1 MTEDK
6 KSFPMTVNPVSD
18 LDICRHVCN
27 LMRKRHVTF
36 EDCAEHIGADVD
48 EFVDWLNGIGTIPP
62 SYLVPLAEFLG
73 VSVAALLIPDTKSE
87 EDCFP
92 LDRRPML
99 RLRQY
104 AYLAQEVSLD
114 DSLMAVCLYAWKVE
128 FENVG
133 ISFIRDVH
141 AADSVVQANYGDHV
155 EDALVDAV
163 AKGVLSYRA
172 CSTAALADDEYD
184 GLVTALENTSLNVYC
199 GEPCLGMD
207 LTHEYADVMSNVPD
221 GWALRFLKR
230 QAHLSYINAH
240 RNAFAAPCKDGDW
253 MTTLIASGWHPTA
266 NDFDCGCATE
276 EPTIVYEE
284 ADAPAF
290 PDDVQVPY
298 DDDDTPIDDAYEVT
312 VSDFDVPMDDVDV
325 TGEAAVHDFDGD
337 TPQLEGI
344 DWDAACGSE
353 AKPTA
358 QE

>member
-6 KSFPMTVNPVSD
+6 KIFPMTVNPVSD

-48 EFVDWLNGIGTIPP
+48 EFVDWMDGLGTIPP

-114 DSLMAVCLYAWKVE
+114 DSLMAVCRDAWKVE
-128 FENVG
+128 FENVAVP
-133 ISFIRDVH
+133 FVRDAKLANEIALKSDGNVDD
-141 AADSVVQANYGDHV
+141 ALNDAVVQ
-155 EDALVDAV
+155 
-163 AKGVLSYRA
+163 GVLTNRA
-172 CSTAALADDEYD
+172 RSVAELADDEYD
-184 GLVTALENTSLNVYC
+184 GLLDAVENTASNIYRDKP
-199 GEPCLGMD
+199 GLGMN
-207 LTHEYADVMSNVPD
+207 LTHEYDDVMVKVPA

-230 QAHLSYINAH
+230 QAYLSYINAH
-240 RNAFAAPCKDGDW
+240 RDAFTAPSEDGDW
-253 MTTLIASGWHPTA
+253 MTTLIASGWHPVA
-266 NDFDCGCATE
+266 NDFDCGCAID
-276 EPTIVYEE
+276 EPVIEYEE

-298 DDDDTPIDDAYEVT
+298 DDDDTPIDDTYETDEV
-312 VSDFDVPMDDVDV
+312 
-325 TGEAAVHDFDGD
+325 AVHDFD

-344 DWDAACGSE
+344 DWDAPYGSE
-353 AKPTA
+353 TNPTA

>member
-48 EFVDWLNGIGTIPP
+48 EFVDWLNGLGTIPP

-114 DSLMAVCLYAWKVE
+114 DSLMAVCRDAWKVE
-128 FENVG
+128 FENVA
-133 ISFIRDVH
+133 IPFTRDVH

-163 AKGVLSYRA
+163 AKGVLSHRA

-184 GLVTALENTSLNVYC
+184 GLVNAVENTSLNVYC
-199 GEPCLGMD
+199 DKPCLGMN
-207 LTHEYADVMSNVPD
+207 LTHEYEDVMSKVPA

-240 RNAFAAPCKDGDW
+240 RNAFAAPSEDGDW

-266 NDFDCGCATE
+266 NDFDCGCT
-276 EPTIVYEE
+276 T
-284 ADAPAF
+284 DAPASE
-290 PDDVQVPY
+290 DSASVSCEDV
-298 DDDDTPIDDAYEVT
+298 EVA
-312 VSDFDVPMDDVDV
+312 VSDFDEDVSVDDVAD
-325 TGEAAVHDFDGD
+325 EAAVHDFDGD
-337 TPQLEGI
+337 TPPLEGI

-358 QE
+358 RE

>member
-48 EFVDWLNGIGTIPP
+48 EFVDWMNGLGTIPP

-114 DSLMAVCLYAWKVE
+114 DNLMAVCRDAWKVE
-128 FENVG
+128 FENVAVP
-133 ISFIRDVH
+133 FTRD
-141 AADSVVQANYGDHV
+141 ATLANKTIGEDCRDSV
-155 EDALVDAV
+155 EDMLAAIDEQ
-163 AKGVLSYRA
+163 GVLSRRA
-172 CSTAALADDEYD
+172 RSIVALADDEYN
-184 GLVTALENTSLNVYC
+184 GLLAAVENTSSNIYHD
-199 GEPCLGMD
+199 EPRLGMN
-207 LTHEYADVMSNVPD
+207 LTHEYDDAMSKVPA

-230 QAHLSYINAH
+230 QAYLSYINA
-240 RNAFAAPCKDGDW
+240 RRDAFVAPCENGDW
-253 MTTLIASGWHPTA
+253 MTTLIASGWHPA
-266 NDFDCGCATE
+266 AVDFECGCT
-276 EPTIVYEE
+276 T
-284 ADAPAF
+284 DAPASE
-290 PDDVQVPY
+290 DSASVSDEDVPL
-298 DDDDTPIDDAYEVT
+298 DDTDGDAVC
-312 VSDFDVPMDDVDV
+312 DFDEEPA
-325 TGEAAVHDFDGD
+325 G
-337 TPQLEGI
+337 
-344 DWDAACGSE
+344 
-353 AKPTA
+353 

>member
-36 EDCAEHIGADVD
+36 EDCAEYIGADAD
-48 EFVDWLNGIGTIPP
+48 EFADWLNGLGTIPP

-114 DSLMAVCLYAWKVE
+114 DSLMAVCRDAWKVE
-128 FENVG
+128 FENVA
-133 ISFIRDVH
+133 IPFVRD
-141 AADSVVQANYGDHV
+141 AKLANEIAMKSDGNV

-163 AKGVLSYRA
+163 TKGVLSHRA

-184 GLVTALENTSLNVYC
+184 GLVNAVENTSLNVYC
-199 GEPCLGMD
+199 DKPGLGMN
-207 LTHEYADVMSNVPD
+207 LTHEYADVMSNVPA

-240 RNAFAAPCKDGDW
+240 RNAFAAPCEDGDW
-253 MTTLIASGWHPTA
+253 MTMLIASGWHPTA
-266 NDFDCGCATE
+266 NDFDCCCATE
-276 EPTIVYEE
+276 EPTIVYEDD
-284 ADAPAF
+284 DAPAF

-298 DDDDTPIDDAYEVT
+298 EDDDTPIDDTDETDEV
-312 VSDFDVPMDDVDV
+312 
-325 TGEAAVHDFDGD
+325 AVHDFDGD
-337 TPQLEGI
+337 TPPLEGI
-344 DWDAACGSE
+344 DWDAPCGSDE
-353 AKPTA
+353 KPAA

>member
-36 EDCAEHIGADVD
+36 EDCAEHIGADAD
-48 EFVDWLNGIGTIPP
+48 EFVDWLNGLGTIPP

-114 DSLMAVCLYAWKVE
+114 DSLMAVCRDAWKVE
-128 FENVG
+128 FENVAVP
-133 ISFIRDVH
+133 FVRD
-141 AADSVVQANYGDHV
+141 AKSANDIAMKSDGNFD
-155 EDALVDAV
+155 DALNDAV
-163 AKGVLSYRA
+163 MQGVLTSRA
-172 CSTAALADDEYD
+172 RSVAELADDEYD
-184 GLVTALENTSLNVYC
+184 GLLDAVENTASNIYL
-199 GEPCLGMD
+199 GKPGLGMN
-207 LTHEYADVMSNVPD
+207 LTHEYDDVMAKVPA

-230 QAHLSYINAH
+230 QAYLSYINAH
-240 RNAFAAPCKDGDW
+240 RDAFTAPSEDGDW
-253 MTTLIASGWHPTA
+253 MTTLIASGWHPVA
-266 NDFDCGCATE
+266 NDFDCGCATD
-276 EPTIVYEE
+276 EPALV
-284 ADAPAF
+284 
-290 PDDVQVPY
+290 Y
-298 DDDDTPIDDAYEVT
+298 DDDDVPVDDTYETAVGDFGEDVLAGDT
-312 VSDFDVPMDDVDV
+312 YETDAVCDFDVPVDDTDAVDE
-325 TGEAAVHDFDGD
+325 TAARDFDA
-337 TPQLEGI
+337 PPLEGI
-344 DWDAACGSE
+344 DWDAPCGSE
-353 AKPTA
+353 AKPAA

>member
-1 MTEDK
+1 MTENK

-27 LMRKRHVTF
+27 LMRKRHVTS
-36 EDCAEHIGADVD
+36 EDCAEHIGADAD
-48 EFVDWLNGIGTIPP
+48 EFVDWLNGLGTIPP

-114 DSLMAVCLYAWKVE
+114 DSLMAVCRDAWKVE
-128 FENVG
+128 FENVA
-133 ISFIRDVH
+133 IPFTRDVH
-141 AADSVVQANYGDHV
+141 AADAVVQANYGDHV

-163 AKGVLSYRA
+163 TKGVLSHRA

-184 GLVTALENTSLNVYC
+184 GLVNAVENTSLNVYWDKP
-199 GEPCLGMD
+199 GLGMN
-207 LTHEYADVMSNVPD
+207 LTHEYADVMSNVPA

-240 RNAFAAPCKDGDW
+240 RNAFAAPCEDGDW

-276 EPTIVYEE
+276 EPAIE
-284 ADAPAF
+284 DSPS
-290 PDDVQVPY
+290 VPY
-298 DDDDTPIDDAYEVT
+298 DDEDVPLDDTYEPT
-312 VSDFDVPMDDVDV
+312 VCDFDEDVPVDDVAD
-325 TGEAAVHDFDGD
+325 EAAVHDFDGD

-344 DWDAACGSE
+344 DWDAPCGSE

>member
-36 EDCAEHIGADVD
+36 EDCAEHIGADAD
-48 EFVDWLNGIGTIPP
+48 EFVDWLNGLGTIPP

-114 DSLMAVCLYAWKVE
+114 DSLMAVCRDAWKVK
-128 FENVG
+128 FENVVVP
-133 ISFIRDVH
+133 FVH
-141 AADSVVQANYGDHV
+141 DAKSANDIAQKGFDGNF
-155 EDALVDAV
+155 DDMLADAV
-163 AKGVLSYRA
+163 AQGVLSRRA
-172 CSTAALADDEYD
+172 RSIAELADDEYD
-184 GLVTALENTSLNVYC
+184 GLLDAVEDTASNIYRN
-199 GEPCLGMD
+199 EPGLGMN
-207 LTHEYADVMSNVPD
+207 LTREYDDVMSKVPA
-221 GWALRFLKR
+221 GWALRFLER

-240 RNAFAAPCKDGDW
+240 RNAFVAPCEDGDW
-253 MTTLIASGWHPTA
+253 MTTLIASGWHPVA
-266 NDFDCGCATE
+266 NDFDGGCATE
-276 EPTIVYEE
+276 EPVFEG
-284 ADAPAF
+284 DMP
-290 PDDVQVPY
+290 VPY
-298 DDDDTPIDDAYEVT
+298 DDEDVPLDDTYEPT
-312 VSDFDVPMDDVDV
+312 VCDFDEAVPVDDVD
-325 TGEAAVHDFDGD
+325 EAATRDFD
-337 TPQLEGI
+337 TPPLEGI
-344 DWDAACGSE
+344 DWDAPCGSGE
-353 AKPTA
+353 KPTA

>member
-18 LDICRHVCN
+18 LDICRHACN

-36 EDCAEHIGADVD
+36 EDCAEHIGVDAD
-48 EFVDWLNGIGTIPP
+48 EFFDWLNGIGTIPP

-114 DSLMAVCLYAWKVE
+114 DSLMAVCRDAWKVE
-128 FENVG
+128 FENVVVP
-133 ISFIRDVH
+133 FVRD
-141 AADSVVQANYGDHV
+141 AKLANEIALKSDGNVD
-155 EDALVDAV
+155 DALNDAV
-163 AKGVLSYRA
+163 TQGVLTIRA
-172 CSTAALADDEYD
+172 RSVAELADDEYD
-184 GLVTALENTSLNVYC
+184 GLLDAVENTASNIYL
-199 GEPCLGMD
+199 GKPGLGMN
-207 LTHEYADVMSNVPD
+207 LTHEYDDVMVKVPA

-230 QAHLSYINAH
+230 QAYLSYINAH
-240 RNAFAAPCKDGDW
+240 RDAFTAPSEDGDW

-266 NDFDCGCATE
+266 NDFDCGCATKE
-276 EPTIVYEE
+276 SVIEYEE

-298 DDDDTPIDDAYEVT
+298 DDDDMPIDDTDEV
-312 VSDFDVPMDDVDV
+312 D
-325 TGEAAVHDFDGD
+325 EAAVHDFDGD
-337 TPQLEGI
+337 TPLEGI
-344 DWDAACGSE
+344 DWDAPCGSE
-353 AKPTA
+353 AKPTV

>member
-48 EFVDWLNGIGTIPP
+48 EFVDWMDGLGTIPP

-114 DSLMAVCLYAWKVE
+114 DSLMAVCRDAWKVE
-128 FENVG
+128 FENVAVP
-133 ISFIRDVH
+133 FVRD
-141 AADSVVQANYGDHV
+141 AKLANEIAMKSDGNVD
-155 EDALVDAV
+155 DALNDAV
-163 AKGVLSYRA
+163 TQGVLTNRA
-172 CSTAALADDEYD
+172 RSVAELADDEYD
-184 GLVTALENTSLNVYC
+184 GLLDAVENTASNIYRDKP
-199 GEPCLGMD
+199 GLGMN
-207 LTHEYADVMSNVPD
+207 LTHEYDDVMVKVPA

-230 QAHLSYINAH
+230 QAYLSYINAH
-240 RNAFAAPCKDGDW
+240 RDAFTAPSEDGDW

-276 EPTIVYEE
+276 EPVIVYEE
-284 ADAPAF
+284 VDAPAF
-290 PDDVQVPY
+290 PNDGQVSY
-298 DDDDTPIDDAYEVT
+298 DDDDTPIDDTDEVVDT
-312 VSDFDVPMDDVDV
+312 V
-325 TGEAAVHDFDGD
+325 VHDFDGD

-344 DWDAACGSE
+344 DWDAPHGSDE
-353 AKPTA
+353 KPTA

>member
-18 LDICRHVCN
+18 LDICRHACN

-36 EDCAEHIGADVD
+36 EDCAEHIGADAD
-48 EFVDWLNGIGTIPP
+48 EFFDWLNGIGTIPP

-114 DSLMAVCLYAWKVE
+114 DSLMAVCRDAWKVE
-128 FENVG
+128 FENVAVP
-133 ISFIRDVH
+133 FVRD
-141 AADSVVQANYGDHV
+141 AKLANEIALKSDGDV
-155 EDALVDAV
+155 DDALNDAV
-163 AKGVLSYRA
+163 MQGVLTSRA
-172 CSTAALADDEYD
+172 RSVAELADDEYD
-184 GLVTALENTSLNVYC
+184 GLLDAVENTASNIYR
-199 GEPCLGMD
+199 GKPGLGMN
-207 LTHEYADVMSNVPD
+207 LTHEYDDVMVKVPA
-221 GWALRFLKR
+221 GWALRFLER
-230 QAHLSYINAH
+230 QAYLSYINAH
-240 RNAFAAPCKDGDW
+240 RDAFTAPSEDGDW

-276 EPTIVYEE
+276 EPAIEYDE
-284 ADAPAF
+284 ADAPVF

-298 DDDDTPIDDAYEVT
+298 EDEDVSSVDTDGDIM
-312 VSDFDVPMDDVDV
+312 SDFDVPVNDTD
-325 TGEAAVHDFDGD
+325 EADTAVHDFDGD
-337 TPQLEGI
+337 TPLEGI
-344 DWDAACGSE
+344 NWDAPCGSE

>member
-18 LDICRHVCN
+18 LDICRHVRN
-27 LMRKRHVTF
+27 LMRKRHVMP

-114 DSLMAVCLYAWKVE
+114 DNLMAVCRDAWKVE
-128 FENVG
+128 FENVAVP
-133 ISFIRDVH
+133 FTRDATLANKTVGEDCR
-141 AADSVVQANYGDHV
+141 DSV
-155 EDALVDAV
+155 EDMLAAIDEQ
-163 AKGVLSYRA
+163 GVLSRRA
-172 CSTAALADDEYD
+172 RSIVALADDEYN
-184 GLVTALENTSLNVYC
+184 GLLAAVEDTSSNIYHD
-199 GEPCLGMD
+199 EPRLGMN
-207 LTHEYADVMSNVPD
+207 LTHEYEDVMSKVPA

-230 QAHLSYINAH
+230 QAYLSYINAH
-240 RNAFAAPCKDGDW
+240 RDAFTAPSEDGDW
-253 MTTLIASGWHPTA
+253 MTTLIASGWHPA
-266 NDFDCGCATE
+266 AVDFECGCAT
-276 EPTIVYEE
+276 
-284 ADAPAF
+284 DAPASE
-290 PDDVQVPY
+290 DSASVSDEDVPL
-298 DDDDTPIDDAYEVT
+298 DDTNGDAVC
-312 VSDFDVPMDDVDV
+312 DFDEEPA
-325 TGEAAVHDFDGD
+325 G
-337 TPQLEGI
+337 
-344 DWDAACGSE
+344 
-353 AKPTA
+353 

>member
-36 EDCAEHIGADVD
+36 EDCAEHIGADAD
-48 EFVDWLNGIGTIPP
+48 EFFDWLNGIGTIPP

-114 DSLMAVCLYAWKVE
+114 DSLMAVCRDAWKVE
-128 FENVG
+128 FENVVVP
-133 ISFIRDVH
+133 FVRD
-141 AADSVVQANYGDHV
+141 AKLANEIALKSDGNVD
-155 EDALVDAV
+155 DALNDAV
-163 AKGVLSYRA
+163 MQGVLTNRA
-172 CSTAALADDEYD
+172 RSVAELADDEYD
-184 GLVTALENTSLNVYC
+184 GLLDAVENTASNIYRDKP
-199 GEPCLGMD
+199 GLGMN
-207 LTHEYADVMSNVPD
+207 LTHEYDDVMVKVPA

-230 QAHLSYINAH
+230 QAYLSYINAH
-240 RNAFAAPCKDGDW
+240 RDAFTAPSEDGDW

-276 EPTIVYEE
+276 EPVIEYEE

-290 PDDVQVPY
+290 PDDVQASY
-298 DDDDTPIDDAYEVT
+298 EDDDTPADDTYDVA
-312 VSDFDVPMDDVDV
+312 VSDFDVPMDDTD
-325 TGEAAVHDFDGD
+325 EADETAVHDFDGD
-337 TPQLEGI
+337 TPLEGI
-344 DWDAACGSE
+344 DWDAPCGSE